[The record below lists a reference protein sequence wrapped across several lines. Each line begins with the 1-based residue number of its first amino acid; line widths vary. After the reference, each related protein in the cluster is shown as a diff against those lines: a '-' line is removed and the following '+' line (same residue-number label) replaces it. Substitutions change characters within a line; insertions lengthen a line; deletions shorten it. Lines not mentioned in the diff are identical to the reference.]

1 MEHLVISFDSFTMD
15 QLFRDSSQASPGQS
29 RHDRAMIA
37 EFLAGAPGAI
47 RVIDGWIDIVL
58 RVDFGGQRADWDDLR
73 QEVRI
78 RVLTNLRD
86 GRFRGDSELRTYVH
100 RIAKNTAIDHWRRN
114 GAQRAIEIR
123 GADGTPRETTITG
136 GMDGLLSRD
145 LLHKILAGLS
155 PDERHLLALVH
166 VRHLSYAEVSK
177 KLRIAEG
184 TVKARVFR
192 CRKRLLSLRRR
203 LLNHEDA

>member
-1 MEHLVISFDSFTMD
+1 MD
-15 QLFRDSSQASPGQS
+15 ELFRDSSQESQGPS
-29 RHDRAMIA
+29 HDDREVISG
-37 EFLAGAPGAI
+37 FLAGAPGAI
-47 RVIDGWIDIVL
+47 RVIDGWIDVVL
-58 RVDFGGQRADWDDLR
+58 RVDFTGQRGDWDDLR

-86 GRFRGDSELRTYVH
+86 GRFHGDSELRTYVH
-100 RIAKNTAIDHWRRN
+100 RIAKNTAIDHWRR
-114 GAQRAIEIR
+114 GGVQRAVEIKR
-123 GADGTPRETTITG
+123 AADSPRETTITG

-145 LLHKILAGLS
+145 LLQKILAGLS
-155 PDERHLLALVH
+155 RDERRLLALVH
-166 VRHLSYAEVSK
+166 VRHLSYAEVAK
-177 KLRIAEG
+177 TLRIAEG